1 MIIFKL
7 CFLFLVQD
15 SSSKKFL
22 VETVDEYFDTSPPP
36 YGEQE
41 DPVEP
46 VAPIHRGKGVCQSTL
61 PCQVHFWF
69 WFRFCSPW
77 MCYTMSLGGNSPGPS
92 YNLLSPDWVKSVEPC
107 SYGRF
112 TSSEGEEFTIERKE
126 SGPVTINGFKITD
139 EAHKQA
145 LSGESSLLFMEDK
158 AVKLKL
164 TSPGVLTFGDQ
175 KLPGSK
181 GVDFSM
187 LGMPSQPIDHDC

>member
-61 PCQVHFWF
+61 PCQ
-69 WFRFCSPW
+69 
-77 MCYTMSLGGNSPGPS
+77 GNSPGPS

>member
-36 YGEQE
+36 YGEQAE

-61 PCQVHFWF
+61 PCQ
-69 WFRFCSPW
+69 
-77 MCYTMSLGGNSPGPS
+77 
-92 YNLLSPDWVKSVEPC
+92 
-107 SYGRF
+107 
-112 TSSEGEEFTIERKE
+112 
-126 SGPVTINGFKITD
+126 D